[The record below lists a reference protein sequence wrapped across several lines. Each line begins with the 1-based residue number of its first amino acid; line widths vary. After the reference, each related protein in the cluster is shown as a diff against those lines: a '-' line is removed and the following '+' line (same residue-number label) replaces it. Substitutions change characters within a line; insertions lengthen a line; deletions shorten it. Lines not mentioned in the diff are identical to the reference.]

1 MMPSPPNDP
10 LLAEIQSLD
19 WRLRLEGP
27 PPPREG
33 GRRGALS
40 VLFMAAAPRGE
51 MELAFEEE
59 EARILARTADL
70 GLDLFVE
77 DTGTARER

>member
-1 MMPSPPNDP
+1 M
-10 LLAEIQSLD
+10 EINRTNRKKPA
-19 WRLRLEGP
+19 WLEGP